1 MNVKENTADSDCK
14 KIMKHNKNEKKLQIS
29 LK

>member
-1 MNVKENTADSDCK
+1 MTIKENTADSDCK
-14 KIMKHNKNEKKLQIS
+14 KVLEHIKNEKKSQIS